1 MPHSRSFQHL
11 LHWVPV
17 SGNFWCLP
25 PIFPSMFRSF
35 PTYIYIYNYI
45 SHAFQTTT
53 FQVNATNQKKYPPF
67 PAKLHEMSSNLI
79 LQPSQVPSENQ
90 LPVWWIS
97 GGWLIFGVS
106 RQVRQDSLGNSVASV
121 TGSRGEASPS
131 STVRRLHT
139 HSACGFFLGGEV
151 KHHSRWWF
159 QGV

>member
-35 PTYIYIYNYI
+35 PTYIYIIYYI

-53 FQVNATNQKKYPPF
+53 FQVNATKQKKILLHFQQNCIKLALIWFYYQATNCLRKNQPF
-67 PAKLHEMSSNLI
+67 CRWPCRCD
-79 LQPSQVPSENQ
+79 
-90 LPVWWIS
+90 
-97 GGWLIFGVS
+97 GVS

-121 TGSRGEASPS
+121 AGSRGEASPS

-139 HSACGFFLGGEV
+139 HSACFFFGGG
-151 KHHSRWWF
+151 R
-159 QGV
+159 